1 MPKIAKYA
9 KYIICGAYLCA
20 PIRVKFGSKEQVC
33 NLVHHQLHARLCQFA
48 FLLLLEDR
56 EAAVQVDQEIDPCE
70 QHKAI
75 SNSKKKG
82 DSPRRR

>member
-1 MPKIAKYA
+1 MPNIAKYA
-9 KYIICGAYLCA
+9 KYIICGAYLGA
-20 PIRVKFGSKEQVC
+20 PNLVKFGSKEQ
-33 NLVHHQLHARLCQFA
+33 VHHQLHARLCQFA

-75 SNSKKKG
+75 SKSKKKG